1 MKLYIMSREK
11 VEEKHELVNR
21 MLVMMVAFL
30 GEHYPVNK
38 ENRFIIKAHLN
49 KKNGY
54 LKRETQ

>member
-1 MKLYIMSREK
+1 MSREK
-11 VEEKHELVNR
+11 VEEKYELVNR